1 MERMEAP
8 LKSNRGDLAT
18 DSTKAA
24 WKEREE
30 ILGQKAFQN
39 QNIYEEDTSE
49 GISLVRVG
57 HADERSLKTLVMSPG
72 AQGKGLSGR

>member
-1 MERMEAP
+1 MEAS

-30 ILGQKAFQN
+30 ILGWKAFQN

-49 GISLVRVG
+49 GISLVRV
-57 HADERSLKTLVMSPG
+57 
-72 AQGKGLSGR
+72 